1 MVIVCQGGSTHFYK
15 YSVYTHCNIILNMT
29 VLILLLFCLV
39 IPSCWSACK
48 PGCGTQDVG
57 ETPVDDLPCL
67 EAMESI
73 SNFVLQ
79 KPK

>member
-1 MVIVCQGGSTHFYK
+1 MV
-15 YSVYTHCNIILNMT
+15 
-29 VLILLLFCLV
+29 VLTLLLFCLV

-48 PGCGTQDVG
+48 RGCGKQDVG